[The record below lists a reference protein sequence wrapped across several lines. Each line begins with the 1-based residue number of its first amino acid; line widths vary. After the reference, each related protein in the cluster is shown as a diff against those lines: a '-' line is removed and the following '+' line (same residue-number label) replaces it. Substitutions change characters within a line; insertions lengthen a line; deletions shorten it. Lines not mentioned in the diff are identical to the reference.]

1 MSEWIQVKAED
12 GSLGAYVARPAAV
25 KASAVVVIQEIFG
38 VNADLRA
45 TCDELAAGG
54 LLAISPDLFWRA
66 APRIDMN
73 KLDEGEWKKAF
84 ELYQSFDFDRGVRDI
99 AATVAAARTLDGT
112 SGKVGVM
119 GFCMGGLLTFLTAT
133 RHNVDAAV
141 EYYGGGT
148 EQYVGEG
155 KNLKS
160 PLMLHLAEEDE
171 FISKEAQAKIK
182 SGLAQSPLV
191 EIHSYPGCNH
201 AFARHKGVHY
211 DAQAANRA
219 NALTRA
225 FFDRNLR

>member
-1 MSEWIQVKAED
+1 MSEWMQVKAED
-12 GSLGAYVARPAAV
+12 GSFGAYVARPALA
-25 KASAVVVIQEIFG
+25 KAPAVVVIQEIFG

-45 TCDELAAGG
+45 TCDELAAVGFV
-54 LLAISPDLFWRA
+54 AISPDLFWRA

-84 ELYQSFDFDRGVRDI
+84 ELYQSFDFDRGVCDI
-99 AATVAAARTLDGT
+99 AATVAAARGLQGA

-148 EQYVGEG
+148 DQYVGEG

-160 PLMLHLAEEDE
+160 PLVVHLAEEDE

-182 SGLAQSPLV
+182 SGLAQNRFVDNPSSRGPSDSSHLLQHELIDKCAIWDAASRHAPV
-191 EIHSYPGCNH
+191 E
-201 AFARHKGVHY
+201 
-211 DAQAANRA
+211 
-219 NALTRA
+219 
-225 FFDRNLR
+225 

>member
-1 MSEWIQVKAED
+1 MSEWIQIKAED
-12 GSLGAYVARPAAV
+12 GSFGAYVARPAAV
-25 KASAVVVIQEIFG
+25 KAPAVVVIQEIFG

-45 TCDELAAGG
+45 TCDELATSD
-54 LLAISPDLFWRA
+54 LVAISPDLFWRA

-99 AATVAAARTLDGT
+99 AATIAVARALDGT

-119 GFCMGGLLTFLTAT
+119 GFCMGGLLTFLTAA
-133 RHNVDAAV
+133 RHHVDAAV

-148 EQYVGEG
+148 DQYVAEG

-182 SGLAQSPLV
+182 SGLAQNRLV
-191 EIHSYPGCNH
+191 EIQSYPGCNH
-201 AFARHKGVHY
+201 AFARHKGIHY

-219 NALTRA
+219 NSLTRA
-225 FFDRNLR
+225 FFERNLR